1 MDTSTRILK
10 YLMRNQ
16 SATAADLSRELDLTK
31 ADIHHHLRKLL
42 NTGEIEVDALNISP
56 GAGRPARRFK
66 RVQTPPLKLTRL
78 VVSVLLEEQAFNS
91 DPYSRASVL
100 AERIARDILSCCPST
115 GNFIS
120 SHTVRL
126 NHLVE
131 ELKSFGIDIRWEARK
146 NGPQLFFDYEA
157 LSLLID
163 DATLV
168 GQIINRLVNQI
179 QKETA

>member
-1 MDTSTRILK
+1 
-10 YLMRNQ
+10 
-16 SATAADLSRELDLTK
+16 
-31 ADIHHHLRKLL
+31 
-42 NTGEIEVDALNISP
+42 
-56 GAGRPARRFK
+56 
-66 RVQTPPLKLTRL
+66 
-78 VVSVLLEEQAFNS
+78 
-91 DPYSRASVL
+91 
-100 AERIARDILSCCPST
+100 
-115 GNFIS
+115 
-120 SHTVRL
+120 L
-126 NHLVE
+126 NHLVA